1 MNNSTLQSLQEK
13 VRGTVITPDHEGYN
27 SARTVYNG
35 MIDKRPA
42 AVLQVSQVADVISA
56 VNFARDAGMDVAFAA
71 AATAP
76 RALARAMAAW

>member
-13 VRGTVITPDHEGYN
+13 VRGTVITPDHDGYDL
-27 SARTVYNG
+27 ARAVYNG

-56 VNFARDAGMDVAFAA
+56 VSFARDAGMDVALRGGGHS
-71 AATAP
+71 AP
-76 RALARAMAAW
+76 ASAPAMAGW